1 MVSKKENEKMSSMK
15 EQRIRQLVAVCVK
28 KSLTPKK
35 TAFCDFIL
43 RVTAAYYSFSKR
55 TAKQYVDI
63 LIRAYHFD
71 RWKSLVENNIHLEKE
86 EQNKWINS
94 PL

>member
-1 MVSKKENEKMSSMK
+1 MSSMK

-35 TAFCDFIL
+35 TAFCNFIL
-43 RVTAAYYSFSKR
+43 QVTASYYGFSKR

-63 LIRAYHFD
+63 LIRAFRFD
-71 RWKSLVENNIHLEKE
+71 RWKSLVENNVHLEKE
-86 EQNKWINS
+86 EKKQWMGKEN
-94 PL
+94 

>member
-1 MVSKKENEKMSSMK
+1 MSSMK
-15 EQRIRQLVAVCVK
+15 EERIRQLVAVCVK

-43 RVTAAYYSFSKR
+43 QVTAAYYGFSKR

-63 LIRAYHFD
+63 LIRAYRFD
-71 RWKSLVENNIHLEKE
+71 RWKSLVDNNILLKE
-86 EQNKWINS
+86 EEKNRWIN
-94 PL
+94 PLSQK

>member
-1 MVSKKENEKMSSMK
+1 MSSMK

-28 KSLTPKK
+28 KNLTPKQ

-43 RVTAAYYSFSKR
+43 RVTASYYGFTKR

-63 LIRAYHFD
+63 LIRAYRFD
-71 RWKSLVENNIHLEKE
+71 VWKSLVQNNIHLEE
-86 EQNKWINS
+86 EEKTKWINS
-94 PL
+94 

>member
-1 MVSKKENEKMSSMK
+1 MSSMK

-28 KSLTPKK
+28 KGLTPKK
-35 TAFCDFIL
+35 TMFCNFIL
-43 RVTAAYYSFSKR
+43 QVTASYYGFSKR

-71 RWKSLVENNIHLEKE
+71 HWKSLVENNIHLKE
-86 EQNKWINS
+86 EEKTEWINP